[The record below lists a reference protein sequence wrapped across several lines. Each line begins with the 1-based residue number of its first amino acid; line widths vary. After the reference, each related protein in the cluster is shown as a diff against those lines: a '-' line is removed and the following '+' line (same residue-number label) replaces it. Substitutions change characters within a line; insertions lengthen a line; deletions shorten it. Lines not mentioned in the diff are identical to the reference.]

1 MENALS
7 TMLADVSTI
16 VTSIFTWV
24 GTACSTIITTP
35 LLLFSLGFFAIGEHE
50 YSPA

>member
-1 MENALS
+1 MTEQLTA
-7 TMLADVSTI
+7 MLTNISTI

-24 GTACSTIITTP
+24 GLACSEIVTQP
-35 LLLFSLGFFAIGEHE
+35 LLLFSLGFFAIGEYE